1 MPGPAP
7 CVRRTLRR
15 INVGRFSPV
24 GSVCG
29 SGRPDMAAWAE
40 RRLRD
45 DDAERLAEAAGAK
58 KGVATVTC
66 ATGQVCRASQRPT
79 SRII

>member
-1 MPGPAP
+1 
-7 CVRRTLRR
+7 
-15 INVGRFSPV
+15 
-24 GSVCG
+24 
-29 SGRPDMAAWAE
+29 MAAWAE
-40 RRLRD
+40 GRLRD
-45 DDAERLAEAAGAK
+45 DDAERLAEAADAK